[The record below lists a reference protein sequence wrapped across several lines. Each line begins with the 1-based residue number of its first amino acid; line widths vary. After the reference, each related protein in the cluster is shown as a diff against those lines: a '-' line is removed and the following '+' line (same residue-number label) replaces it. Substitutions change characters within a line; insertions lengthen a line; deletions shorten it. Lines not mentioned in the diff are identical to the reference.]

1 MELVIRCEYGS
12 IIPWVRRLD
21 DGRLTAVAGPD
32 RLTLSTP
39 AEIHGENLR
48 TIAEFEVKAGEEV
61 PFSLTWSPSYRSLP
75 AAADAHDTIEE
86 ATAGWLRW
94 SRSHKAGG
102 GEWSEA
108 VLRSLITL
116 KALTH
121 VETGGIVA
129 AATTSLP
136 EQLGGPRNWDYRFC
150 WLRDATLTLYA
161 LMNSGFFEE
170 AAAWRDWLLRAVAGA
185 PPQMQIMY
193 GIAGERRLIEYQVPW
208 LKGYEGAAPVR
219 IGTTPLRDLDVASPP
234 RLWGAG
240 DAAKLYLAARRAGS
254 ATPVRPSLRLAI
266 QPVDTP
272 VRTHRWIC
280 PSLALACFSPLAL
293 PAQLLHASADGREIV
308 GSSGSA
314 DVPIVLA

>member
-136 EQLGGPRNWDYRFC
+136 EQLGGPRNWDYV
-150 WLRDATLTLYA
+150 LL
-161 LMNSGFFEE
+161 
-170 AAAWRDWLLRAVAGA
+170 AAGCDVDPVRLDEFGLFRRGGGMARLAVARG
-185 PPQMQIMY
+185 
-193 GIAGERRLIEYQVPW
+193 RR
-208 LKGYEGAAPVR
+208 GAAPNADHVR
-219 IGTTPLRDLDVASPP
+219 HRRGTS
-234 RLWGAG
+234 AG
-240 DAAKLYLAARRAGS
+240 RVSG
-254 ATPVRPSLRLAI
+254 
-266 QPVDTP
+266 
-272 VRTHRWIC
+272 
-280 PSLALACFSPLAL
+280 ALA
-293 PAQLLHASADGREIV
+293 
-308 GSSGSA
+308 
-314 DVPIVLA
+314 